1 MTDLLKL
8 GKKVFTVS
16 VVALT
21 IVWSVGVAALVP
33 TAVSAETCTV
43 LKAGDLVKAT
53 GTSSVYLI
61 NSSLQRMY
69 FFNSA
74 VYHTWYKDFSTV
86 QTVSATCLDNYSL
99 SQTPVSTRPGSYLVK
114 STVTPAV
121 FVVLPNNTREKLADE
136 ATAVALYGAKWGTF
150 VLEFPD
156 VYLASYAEV
165 AGAVSTPSNGM
176 LIKKAND
183 NNVYQVVAGKLKLV
197 VGDLAAFVATDV
209 HTVSDATFATLAVD
223 TGTVTSGS
231 LIADP
236 AQGALGNTGTSTGTT
251 TTVITGNLT
260 VSLAADSPVSGN
272 VPALATQNPIL
283 KLNFT
288 AGQADAVVTGL
299 NVYRTGLSSDADLGT
314 LYLMDG
320 SSVLAT
326 NLGIASG
333 KVMFSLA
340 SGLFTVKAGTTRT
353 ITLGADLNTASRDYA
368 FSLNAATDVV
378 ATGMTVGGSFPISGN
393 HLYTVTVT
401 NPSLANL
408 TINAGTIGGT
418 TNAGTTNVLAGQ
430 FTLQAANS
438 NVQVKSIKFTETGT
452 INAATDLAN
461 IKLINGATQVGAT
474 VPALNADGTVTF
486 DLSANPLL
494 LTSGQTITLNLF
506 ADVISGVSRN
516 FQFTVQRGY
525 DVFTKDMTYN
535 VGAVVYSNSAAS
547 FTVVPTGTNNRV
559 SVSSG
564 SLTMTRDASS
574 PTSYV
579 AKGSTNQIL
588 GAFSVK
594 ANGEAVRITGAEY
607 HATWGTARVENTV
620 FNNLKLV
627 DDQGVQLGTTYTSVA
642 TGGALTASQNI
653 ALTNLNYVV
662 AANTT
667 RILYIKADVISNT
680 GATTLGSTLTNL
692 TAQGYTSLATITA
705 GPSYGNTL
713 SLSGTPWSLS
723 LNNSVGAV
731 QTVAG
736 GTNLKVASFVLSAGP
751 AEGVNLNTVALTTNG
766 DLSTTFIN
774 LHVKVNGADFGT
786 VQNNLANTATQYTF
800 TATAPVAMAAN
811 TSVVVDVY
819 VDSLTGMSF
828 GAAKVVDL
836 TATNASGA
844 TTYVPLGSSM
854 NPSTLAG
861 QNVTLNSAG
870 VVTTSTSAT
879 PAITQQVAM
888 GVTAVK
894 VATLKLSDT
903 NAENMNLTYVN
914 IKDGGVQ
921 ATSYND
927 IVNFRL
933 MNGTNQVGTAIG
945 SFSNTSGVRFIL
957 AIADQ
962 VAGKGLVP
970 QNSNMTLD
978 VLADV
983 NTRTNGAT
991 SNDVHAYYID
1001 EIGVQGAQSS
1011 SSTAVTGQVAG
1022 NAASLTVLRTTLLG
1036 DIQRTSVG
1044 NVDTSYVDN
1053 TISDG
1058 KVVAKLVFT
1067 AGPNDDATLSTITIT
1082 PVGSEVAAAST
1093 TSVTYN
1099 FYDGSTLVGTQAMTS
1114 TAKTITL
1121 SNAGNVFTVGK
1132 GTSKVLTIKADLLTA
1147 GYAYNTNAKS
1157 YAVSITTPFFTFSDG
1172 DNGFNAD
1179 TNRNTL
1185 PVSGPGM
1192 SF

>member
-21 IVWSVGVAALVP
+21 ILWSVGVAALLPGV
-33 TAVSAETCTV
+33 ALADTCI
-43 LKAGDLVKAT
+43 LKAGDLVKVASV
-53 GTSSVYLI
+53 SSVYLI
-61 NSSLQRMY
+61 NSDLQRMY
-69 FFNSA
+69 FFNSPI
-74 VYHTWYKDFSTV
+74 YHTWYSDFSTT
-86 QTVSATCLDNYSL
+86 QTVSSACMDNYPL
-99 SQTPVSTRPGSYLVK
+99 AKTPVSVRPGSLLVK
-114 STVTPAV
+114 NAVSPTIYVT
-121 FVVLPNNTREKLADE
+121 LPNNTLQMISAD
-136 ATAVALYGAKWGTF
+136 AAKDLYGANYVKSEITI
-150 VLEFPD
+150 PD
-156 VYLASYAEV
+156 VYMATYNV
-165 AGAVSTPSNGM
+165 AAGTITSVPHNGM
-176 LIKKAND
+176 LVKKTGENTIYE
-183 NNVYQVVAGKLKLV
+183 VVGGQLLQVQ
-197 VGDLAAFVATDV
+197 GDLATFVAADV
-209 HTVSDATFATLAVD
+209 HTLSAATFSLLTVG
-223 TGTVTSGS
+223 TGTVTAGS
-231 LIADP
+231 VVADP
-236 AQGALGNTGTSTGTT
+236 SQGVHGQTPVVTPVA
-251 TTVITGNLT
+251 TGNLS
-260 VSLAADSPVSGN
+260 VSLSADTPAGGN
-272 VPALATQNPIL
+272 VPEDATQNPVL

-288 AGQADAVVTGL
+288 AGQADAVVTAL
-299 NVYRTGLSSDADLGT
+299 NIYRTGLSSDADLGS

-333 KVMFSLA
+333 KIMFSLA
-340 SGLFTVKAGTTRT
+340 SGLFTVKAGTTKT
-353 ITLGADLNTASRDYA
+353 ITVGADLNTASRDYA

-378 ATGMTVGGSFPISGN
+378 ATGMTVGGSFPINGN
-393 HLYTVTVT
+393 HLYTVTVS
-401 NPSLANL
+401 NPALANL
-408 TINAGTIGGT
+408 TINAGTIGGS

-452 INAATDLAN
+452 INAAADLAN
-461 IKLINGATQVGAT
+461 IKLMNGATQVGT
-474 VPALNADGTVTF
+474 TMPALNADGTVVF

-506 ADVISGVSRN
+506 ADVISGVNRN
-516 FQFTVQRGY
+516 FQFTVQRSY

-547 FTVVPTGTNNRV
+547 FTVVPTGTTNRV

-564 SLTMTRDASS
+564 SLTVTRDASS

-588 GAFSVK
+588 GAFTVK

-642 TGGALTASQNI
+642 TGGAITASQNA
-653 ALTNLNYVV
+653 ALANLNYVV

-667 RILYIKADVISNT
+667 RILYIKADVLSTT
-680 GATTLGSTLTNL
+680 GATTLGSTLTSL
-692 TAQGYTSLATITA
+692 TAQGYTSLATINGAT
-705 GPSYGNTL
+705 SYGNTL

-766 DLSTTFIN
+766 DLSATFVN

-786 VQNNLANTATQYTF
+786 VQNNLAAASTQYTF
-800 TATAPVAMAAN
+800 TATTPVAMAAN

-819 VDSLTGMSF
+819 VDSLTGVSF

-854 NPSTLAG
+854 NPTTLAG

-870 VVTTSTSAT
+870 VVTTSTSAS

-914 IKDGGVQ
+914 VKDGGAQ

-927 IVNFRL
+927 MVNFRL

-945 SFSNTSGVRFIL
+945 SFSGAAGIRFVL

-1001 EIGVQGAQSS
+1001 TIGVQGAQSS
-1011 SSTAVTGQVAG
+1011 SSTDVTGQ
-1022 NAASLTVLRTTLLG
+1022 NSTHAASLTIVRTTLLG
-1036 DIQRTSVG
+1036 DVQRLASG
-1044 NVDTSYVDN
+1044 NVDTSYVNN
-1053 TISDG
+1053 TIENG

-1082 PVGSEVAAAST
+1082 PVGSEVSANSST
-1093 TSVTYN
+1093 AVTYN
-1099 FYDGSTLVGTQAMTS
+1099 FYDGSTLVGTDVTVTS
-1114 TAKTITL
+1114 SAKTITL

-1132 GTSKVLTIKADLLTA
+1132 GTSKVLTIKAELLTA
-1147 GYAYNTNAKS
+1147 GYAYNDNAKS
-1157 YAVSITTPFFTFSDG
+1157 YAVSITPSPYFTFYDG
-1172 DNGFNAD
+1172 DNTFNAD